1 MVTVEQ
7 TDTSV
12 VAVGT
17 GSYQSR
23 SSVSGATSAY
33 RAAKRLREQILNAAS
48 YRLDEPMERLGLAG
62 NAITVDGSASDL
74 TLADLAGAEPAVNGG
89 YRLNVLLSY
98 DPPQAA
104 HPYAT
109 HVCLVEVDPGTGAVE
124 ILRYVVAEDCGNVIN
139 PMIVDGQVQGGV
151 AQGIGAALF
160 EEIRYGAEG
169 QLISGSFMDYLL
181 PTAAEIPELKIK
193 HIVTPATMHELLDRG
208 RCKRCRRRVEDVRSL
223 TGASA
228 EPGFRARPHQRRTPE
243 RSARFLMSKMSPQVM
258 GPGDAAPASL

>member
-1 MVTVEQ
+1 
-7 TDTSV
+7 
-12 VAVGT
+12 
-17 GSYQSR
+17 
-23 SSVSGATSAY
+23 
-33 RAAKRLREQILNAAS
+33 
-48 YRLDEPMERLGLAG
+48 MERLGLAG
-62 NAITVDGSASDL
+62 NAITVDGRASDL
-74 TLADLAGAEPAVNGG
+74 ALTDLAGAEPAVNGG

-109 HVCLVEVDPGTGAVE
+109 YVCLVEVDPGTGAVE

-181 PTAAEIPELKIK
+181 PTAAEIPDLKIK
-193 HIVTPATMHELLDRG
+193 HLVTPATMHELGTKGVGEGGTIGSTAAVASAVADALRM
-208 RCKRCRRRVEDVRSL
+208 S
-223 TGASA
+223 GASLA
-228 EPGFRARPHQRRTPE
+228 LPLNPDFLLALITG
-243 RSARFLMSKMSPQVM
+243 RSPRE
-258 GPGDAAPASL
+258 APVI